1 MKFLI
6 STNTV
11 PVMPKNPAAIRRQIA
26 DLQADLKAAE
36 AEAEKKAERTIT
48 RAAKRSG
55 LAKIGLDSKTLEREF
70 RAIVRRVRN
79 QEASDNPAADTPA
92 APTHD
97 PAHHAGGE
105 RFDDSNG
112 LS

>member
-1 MKFLI
+1 
-6 STNTV
+6 
-11 PVMPKNPAAIRRQIA
+11 MPKNPAAIRRQIA
-26 DLQADLKAAE
+26 ELQSKLQDAE

-55 LAKIGLDSKTLEREF
+55 LAKTGLDSKTLEREF
-70 RAIVRRVRN
+70 RAIVRRVRD
-79 QEASDNPAADTPA
+79 EGASDTPAADIPA

-97 PAHHAGGE
+97 AAHHAGGD